1 MLGMGVLT
9 YEPEYKIPSKI
20 TDLNLDIIA
29 NECEKVLQTEYTD
42 ALDALD
48 TLYTLGGT
56 SGGARL
62 RHDLSQWC
70 RRPAGSR
77 K

>member
-42 ALDALD
+42 ALD

-62 RHDLSQWC
+62 RHDLSQRC

-77 K
+77 R